1 MFVAR
6 PCSEC
11 KKTFYVGR
19 NSIKCA
25 KNHFLLTGMEDFRI
39 VSDSRLTL
47 GLGRR
52 PLERVRCR
60 TLARRHRDS
69 MNKSLEPRF
78 QRYIYI
84 YIYFIVLPPPD
95 PTGEEVE
102 IGLGAQNAKGFVQP
116 PPF

>member
-1 MFVAR
+1 
-6 PCSEC
+6 
-11 KKTFYVGR
+11 
-19 NSIKCA
+19 
-25 KNHFLLTGMEDFRI
+25 
-39 VSDSRLTL
+39 
-47 GLGRR
+47 
-52 PLERVRCR
+52 
-60 TLARRHRDS
+60 